1 MKNRQSR
8 MGQPVG
14 GFSGCLTLLCLSRLG
29 EGAYVGEVQAASTG
43 LEVLLQV
50 CVRSTF
56 LQCEN
61 EGVDRRVQQEGS
73 SP

>member
-1 MKNRQSR
+1 M
-8 MGQPVG
+8 
-14 GFSGCLTLLCLSRLG
+14 LCLSRLG